1 MFWEACTS
9 CHQPIITMPSAY
21 YLTATENAAWAREV
35 LEAFA
40 DNHAK
45 IHVGFKEVFSW
56 FEENKLFHPTRT
68 PDPTVWCCGTSEV
81 TGEVEGTEG
90 FTGKVCRLK
99 QNQRVRTC

>member
-45 IHVGFKEVFSW
+45 IHVGFKEEKFSAGL
-56 FEENKLFHPTRT
+56 KRT
-68 PDPTVWCCGTSEV
+68 SYSTLQG
-81 TGEVEGTEG
+81 
-90 FTGKVCRLK
+90 RLI
-99 QNQRVRTC
+99 QQYGAVGQVR